1 MEMEDIENSEQN
13 KINISDVLVD
23 AQDTNQ
29 ENVTKN

>member
-1 MEMEDIENSEQN
+1 MEDIENSEQN
-13 KINISDVLVD
+13 KINISDVLLD

>member
-1 MEMEDIENSEQN
+1 MEDIKNSEQN

>member
-1 MEMEDIENSEQN
+1 MEDIENSEQN

>member
-1 MEMEDIENSEQN
+1 MEDMENSEQN